1 MAKPN
6 SRFNNFK
13 YNSRL
18 SHRVSHSTLAKGH
31 SHNINLAR
39 KYPCIGKRN
48 FKASFKGGNSPSKIF
63 QNGLLQPP
71 FPCTKERRRLT
82 PSYRFKQSKSIYLKR
97 TFSDGKHSV
106 SQTTTESK
114 RLYGQTGPQG
124 RLPNSGHSRGLS
136 TIPSVYMEGPNIPV
150 SSPAIRVVHGPKNIH
165 ETSQTCHSV
174 PSYAEHSA
182 PHLSGRYSNCR
193 FKYNSLEQTHATG
206 FRASEKPGLYNKFRE
221 VRTKPLP
228 SDGIFGSTS
237 RFPAQ

>member
-114 RLYGQTGPQG
+114 RLYDQTGPQG

-136 TIPSVYMEGPNIPV
+136 TIPSVYIEGPNIPV

-193 FKYNSLEQTHATG
+193 FKYNSLG
-206 FRASEKPGLYNKFRE
+206 FIINLEKSALNPSQVMEFLGLVDSSSMKFYLPPPK
-221 VRTKPLP
+221 VTK
-228 SDGIFGSTS
+228 T
-237 RFPAQ
+237 